1 MNKVFVVVEIYTFEF
16 ATDYRISIYS
26 DKDKAIG
33 DFQNKVKREKTD
45 SWITTTPEDKLIET
59 YSNENGKLE
68 YNAYRD
74 GEAAEYET
82 TILVMEKEV
91 W

>member
-1 MNKVFVVVEIYTFEF
+1 MKKVFVLVELYTFQF

-26 DKDKAIG
+26 DRDKAAG
-33 DFQNKVKREKTD
+33 AFNDRVKREKED
-45 SWITTTPEDKLIET
+45 SWITTTPKDSLVES

-68 YNAYRD
+68 YDAYRD

-82 TILVMEKEV
+82 TIVVLEKEV